1 MESVSDDGVA
11 PADQTVRNRL
21 RDSVGILGRLLESD
35 CVAQAADVAERV
47 VAALRAGNKVIFFGN
62 GGSSM
67 DAGHLA
73 AELLGRFYYDRPALP
88 AVSLP
93 DSTAAMTA
101 IGNDYSY
108 SEVFSRQLRG
118 IAVAGD
124 VAIAL
129 STSGNSENVLRALE
143 TARAGGVLAVAL
155 TGSTGGKLRDV
166 ADICIRVPT
175 DDTPRVQEACM
186 HLGHTICE
194 IVERRMF
201 PREA

>member
-1 MESVSDDGVA
+1 VDLTSAE
-11 PADQTVRNRL
+11 TVR
-21 RDSVGILGRLLESD
+21 GRLQDSIGVFGRMLESE
-35 CVAQAADVAERV
+35 CLARAADVAEGI
-47 VAALRAGNKVIFFGN
+47 AAAFAAGHKVIFFGN

-73 AELLGRFYYDRPALP
+73 AELLGRFRYDRPALP

-108 SEVFSRQLRG
+108 DEVFSRQLRG
-118 IAVAGD
+118 IATAGD
-124 VAIAL
+124 VAVGL
-129 STSGNSENVLRALE
+129 STSGNSANVLRALE
-143 TARAGGVLAVAL
+143 TAREMGVLAVAL
-155 TGSTGGKLRDV
+155 TGASGGKLADL
-166 ADICIRVPT
+166 ADICVRVPT
-175 DDTPRVQEACM
+175 DDTPRVQEACL

-201 PREA
+201 PRQLPGS